1 MKMFTCF
8 YTNGIPEVDNVV
20 GTQLLKYTG
29 NKWRDTASGKVIRLN
44 ENKANNCQQ
53 HV

>member
-1 MKMFTCF
+1 MFTCF

-29 NKWRDTASGKVIRLN
+29 NEWRDTASGKVIRLN

-53 HV
+53 NV